1 MMKAQRCPRGFD
13 PEHPEIEWIKLK
25 TFFVSRKLTVKE
37 FSSRNL
43 ASSLAEDFRQLL
55 RLNELLQKAVNGSW

>member
-1 MMKAQRCPRGFD
+1 MDQAQD
-13 PEHPEIEWIKLK
+13 L
-25 TFFVSRKLTVKE
+25 FVSRKLTVKE